1 MLVENRQSARTEVR
15 YMAWIDVGDGLP
27 MRKCIIRDISLRGA
41 KLGIM
46 TSTPN
51 ALPNEFTLLLSPDGR
66 VRHLCRVAWRSD
78 ENMGVEF
85 LHPSEPVLVSNG

>member
-1 MLVENRQSARTEVR
+1 MLVENRQRSRTEVR
-15 YMAWIDVGDGLP
+15 YVAWVDVGDGLP
-27 MRKCIIRDISLRGA
+27 MHECILRDISARGA

-66 VRHLCRVAWRSD
+66 VRHRCRVAWRSD

-85 LHPSEPVLVSNG
+85 LDRSTPVLVSKG